1 MSNTLSSL
9 ENENRVS
16 KQIHSSTTEF
26 LYFSLTNLEKKS
38 FPVFKCND
46 LYTNAVWVNV
56 ATWNIFYVLG
66 FINVPAQINCHL
78 FATIVTLDIDVRG
91 KTLWGQRV
99 RRNQVF
105 YSVYYLNPQT
115 NAHPDKCK
123 VFFNFV
129 TLKEVCRLH
138 LISSFF
144 IKLYNIYALLSSRF
158 YVWNQTD
165 FKFQL
170 S

>member
-1 MSNTLSSL
+1 MLSNTLSSL

-16 KQIHSSTTEF
+16 KQIHSSTTEI
-26 LYFSLTNLEKKS
+26 LYFSLTDLEKKL

-56 ATWNIFYVLG
+56 ATWNIFYAFG

-78 FATIVTLDIDVRG
+78 SATIVTLDTDVRG
-91 KTLWGQRV
+91 KTLWGQRL

-115 NAHPDKCK
+115 NAHPDKYK

-165 FKFQL
+165 FKF
-170 S
+170 

>member
-26 LYFSLTNLEKKS
+26 LYFSLTNLEKKL
-38 FPVFKCND
+38 FPVYKCND

-56 ATWNIFYVLG
+56 ATWNIFYAFG

-115 NAHPDKCK
+115 NAHPDKYK

-138 LISSFF
+138 LICSFF

-165 FKFQL
+165 FKF
-170 S
+170 